1 MKTRKKAV
9 EIIKNVLKNHYNYP
23 EITIIQQLEDSGYI
37 KFNEDRTD
45 SKLHKG
51 ILEKRAESY
60 GLTLSDYAKKVN
72 NGEILDKIK
81 QK

>member
-9 EIIKNVLKNHYNYP
+9 EIIKNVLKNHYDYP
-23 EITIIQQLEDSGYI
+23 EITIIQQLEDAGYVR
-37 KFNEDRTD
+37 FDENSTN
-45 SKLHKG
+45 SKLHRG

-60 GLTLSDYAKKVN
+60 GLTLSDYTKKVN

-81 QK
+81 

>member
-9 EIIKNVLKNHYNYP
+9 EIIKNVLKNHYDYP
-23 EITIIQQLEDSGYI
+23 EITIIQQLEDAGYV
-37 KFNEDRTD
+37 KFDENSTN
-45 SKLHKG
+45 SKLHRG

-60 GLTLSDYAKKVN
+60 GLTLSDYTKKVN

-81 QK
+81 

>member
-9 EIIKNVLKNHYNYP
+9 EIIKNVLKNHYDYP
-23 EITIIQQLEDSGYI
+23 EITIIQQLEDAGYV
-37 KFNEDRTD
+37 KFDENSTN
-45 SKLHKG
+45 SKLHRG

-60 GLTLSDYAKKVN
+60 GLTLSDYVKRVN

-81 QK
+81 